1 MKLPHDCTNIEDV
14 RREIDMI
21 DKEIIG
27 LVGKRFAFVRE
38 IIKYKSNVDEV
49 YAKDRYNAVIN
60 QRREIALK
68 YNLNPDVIESLYR
81 ILMDY
86 FINEQ
91 LELLNKKN

>member
-14 RREIDMI
+14 RREIDTI
-21 DKEIIG
+21 DNEIIG
-27 LVGKRFAFVRE
+27 LIGKRFAYIQE

-86 FINEQ
+86 FIKEQ
-91 LELLNKKN
+91 LELLKKKN